1 MVRALS
7 DRIRSIR
14 PQLAELA
21 LTLFLW
27 HASLGIFFLSLVQEY
42 LPKEL
47 GASPAF
53 PGYALAVYSLA
64 RFLWQPLA
72 GWIADRVGRR
82 PVLLVGVA
90 TAIPILV
97 LMMQVR
103 EGHLFLLFSALY
115 GLSAA
120 TMWPAF
126 LARVGDTQE
135 PSRRARTMHI
145 LNLAQLVGL
154 GVGTLAGVTL
164 VGFISYESAFV
175 ACLSFNG
182 LALLLTLRQGETLSM
197 ARELV
202 TSEGGGLLRG
212 LRHLGSP
219 GILLLAAIVLFLS
232 LGTTVH
238 TPIIGCYVNDVLHVE
253 LSQMVYMLP
262 IPAAIAAVIVIRC
275 RHLADRFGRQLP
287 LMAGLG
293 ITALSLFALTL
304 TRSPIVAVNLAVI
317 AGLAYAISVPAWSA
331 AALDATEI
339 GSRGLLLGALTAVQG
354 LGGAMGQALGGAV
367 NQLYGPLAPFKFGAM
382 LLGAALVLTVVQ
394 LRQERARR
402 PLSVPVTADPLSRP
416 R

>member
-1 MVRALS
+1 MVRAIP
-7 DRIRSIR
+7 DRLRSIR
-14 PQLAELA
+14 PQLGELV

-64 RFLWQPLA
+64 RFLWQPPA

-135 PSRRARTMHI
+135 PSRRARTMHV

-164 VGFISYESAFV
+164 VGYISYESAFV
-175 ACLSFNG
+175 ACLAFNG
-182 LALLLTLRQGETLSM
+182 LALLLTLRQGETLSA

-202 TSEGGGLLRG
+202 TSEGGLLRG

-219 GILLLAAIVLFLS
+219 GILLLGGIVLFLS

-238 TPIIGCYVNDVLHVE
+238 TPIIGFYVNDVLHVE

-293 ITALSLFALTL
+293 VTALSLFALTL

-367 NQLYGPLAPFKFGAM
+367 NQLYGPLAPFKFGAI
-382 LLGAALVLTVVQ
+382 LLGAALLLTVVQ
-394 LRQERARR
+394 LRQERSRR
-402 PLSVPVTADPLSRP
+402 PVSVPVTADPSSRP
-416 R
+416 Q